1 MEQILGGID
10 SVSGLLWGRVLVY
23 VLVGAGVWFTWRTR
37 ALQVRHFVHL
47 FSLMLGSRR
56 GAGGGISSF
65 QAFCVGLSSR
75 VGTGNIA
82 GVAIALT
89 LGGPGAIFWMWM
101 TALLGMATAFAEA
114 TLAQLFKVPAGDG
127 SFRGGPA
134 YYIATGLGARRWGV
148 TFAVLLIFT
157 FGIAFNAVQAN
168 TIASVLR
175 DAHTVPVSWS
185 GAVLVLLSAP
195 VLFGGIRRVARVAEI
210 VLPLMALAYIA
221 LALVIVAL
229 HADRVPGAL
238 LLIVQSA
245 FGFGPAAAGVA
256 GGITAAVLNGV
267 KRGLFSNE
275 AGMGSAPNTA
285 ATATVD
291 HPAVQGFVQA
301 LGVFVDTIVIC
312 TTTALIILV
321 SGVFDP
327 ANPGAVA
334 GASMTQS
341 AVAMNFGSAGQ
352 WFMTLIVF
360 AFAFSSVLGNYAYAE
375 VNLDFLGAGGSSLTA
390 FRVVAL
396 AAVLAGSLTALPL
409 VWAIADV
416 AMGLMT
422 LVNIGALVALSRWV
436 VAALTDYEASLAAR
450 RAPLF
455 KAADCPGLP
464 STPPGFVW

>member
-1 MEQILGGID
+1 
-10 SVSGLLWGRVLVY
+10 
-23 VLVGAGVWFTWRTR
+23 
-37 ALQVRHFVHL
+37 
-47 FSLMLGSRR
+47 
-56 GAGGGISSF
+56 
-65 QAFCVGLSSR
+65 
-75 VGTGNIA
+75 
-82 GVAIALT
+82 
-89 LGGPGAIFWMWM
+89 
-101 TALLGMATAFAEA
+101 
-114 TLAQLFKVPAGDG
+114 
-127 SFRGGPA
+127 
-134 YYIATGLGARRWGV
+134 
-148 TFAVLLIFT
+148 
-157 FGIAFNAVQAN
+157 

-175 DAHTVPVSWS
+175 DAHTVPVPWS

-210 VLPLMALAYIA
+210 VLPL

-334 GASMTQS
+334 GASM
-341 AVAMNFGSAGQ
+341 
-352 WFMTLIVF
+352 
-360 AFAFSSVLGNYAYAE
+360 
-375 VNLDFLGAGGSSLTA
+375 
-390 FRVVAL
+390 
-396 AAVLAGSLTALPL
+396 
-409 VWAIADV
+409 
-416 AMGLMT
+416 
-422 LVNIGALVALSRWV
+422 
-436 VAALTDYEASLAAR
+436 
-450 RAPLF
+450 
-455 KAADCPGLP
+455 
-464 STPPGFVW
+464 